1 MNALAFSLQ
10 NKRVAELSE
19 KKCWDILGLVTLI
32 LAFSYINSDW
42 SSQPM
47 WITNPTFNKVDSRLQ
62 VSKYVAQKW
71 KNEMENPKYLKASE
85 GLWNEIIKN

>member
-1 MNALAFSLQ
+1 
-10 NKRVAELSE
+10 
-19 KKCWDILGLVTLI
+19 
-32 LAFSYINSDW
+32 
-42 SSQPM
+42 M